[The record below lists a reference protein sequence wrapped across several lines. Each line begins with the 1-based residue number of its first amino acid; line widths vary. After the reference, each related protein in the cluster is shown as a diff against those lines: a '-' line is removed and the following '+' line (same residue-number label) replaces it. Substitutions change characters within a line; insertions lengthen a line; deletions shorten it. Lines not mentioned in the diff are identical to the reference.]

1 AQPPSSAEIGVR
13 DGLHGNL
20 SQLPEVRVVPA
31 GNSPAT
37 QVDTD
42 EVRRALDGFGTQ
54 VSVEP
59 PITVGAAPVTA
70 DTATPGNGPTA
81 VGAPGTSGS
90 SPVTAPGDTA
100 ARPAGGQAD
109 PVVDPG
115 PDARFDDVAEEQ
127 GAASGAPENVAV
139 DVPANSAVTPPQN
152 DVQETPGSEAQGTPR
167 NDVQES
173 QRNDGS
179 RDARTPESRDEAAG
193 QGNGSRDGGTQ
204 GSSDEAAGQND
215 GTATLPAQGNSAP
228 VATGGSPTNSAASG
242 PGAGARPGGVPTAG
256 GGTAPSATS
265 PQGTRTPD
273 GVAPVDGS
281 PTAAD
286 DSPQNTAQ
294 AAGSTGAGVTP
305 HSGDGDPAPAVNPAT
320 APAVDTTAVVTGTG
334 DPAPATDPAV
344 DTTTAPPK
352 LSTTG
357 SFDSTGDV
365 RDGDD
370 AAGVREGS
378 GTADVREGSGTAD
391 VREGSG
397 IPGVRDGSGTAD
409 VKSGSTRAGN
419 LEPTS
424 AAPLTIVVSA
434 VPPPGEGSPEA
445 AELLDGAGTD
455 RAVVLGPAVTPDG
468 AGRPVRAAVELTR
481 EGPGAPVQVRPLT
494 GPAPAATADGTTG
507 TTTDTAFPGADV
519 LLPLADALGP
529 TDRPAT
535 ESTATADSDPFVTST
550 DIPPSVAPPEKSTP
564 AHSNGVGPDSTDT
577 AVSAPD
583 KLATLSRPW
592 TETASEVHLE
602 SDKGDRGNA
611 VTGGEASSPGA
622 GHGTGTVGITPPP
635 PVLSSSSGTSATPS
649 VPLPS
654 PSARVVVRPS
664 DGGAVDGEGNGP
676 RRPAAEPSVVTLDGL
691 TVPLSQVRRLV
702 PDATVQPP
710 PGRAVHTLTISQS
723 PAEDGTARDAG
734 RRALI
739 GQDTFRG
746 VRTVSTAGSSA
757 LPPSTNPVAG
767 TEGAPSTTRTVFTGP
782 PAPLPGAGT
791 GRGADYLVNH
801 GTPRTVTLG
810 TEDAARPS
818 VEVSGVQLGKL
829 LKSWAV
835 DGDEGRPLVLYS
847 CKTGQ
852 QPAIA
857 GLPVAQHVANETGRS
872 VYAPTTEVGT
882 ARDQDGEVRAVLTE
896 GTDGPG
902 RWRLFTPEPSG
913 TDLDRSARDAGLH
926 SGPGPADVFARA
938 RTLQQVR
945 TLRDALGPD
954 AEQRPENAE
963 LLAGLAYVDG
973 LRWLDADS
981 AARYGDGRMTPDL
994 LRRMVTDWHA
1004 VTGSTTAGPA
1014 ADLTPA
1020 QYTAFLRA
1028 AAGLRADAGPGT
1040 TLGELL
1046 PAPPPE
1052 LPPTTLV
1059 SREDVRGLA
1068 YAPSA
1073 EVVWSLSGAPL
1084 PLSDLALG
1092 PEDTAELAR
1101 RLQDPAPTD
1110 TVDKGK
1116 PTPPPLNPTDVN
1128 SYTAR
1133 HAYGMPEKAFKG
1145 FRDLAR
1151 DRNVVIDVRP
1161 TNPLAPKWLEA
1172 GALPKPQEIKAKTLN
1187 EVDVLLGADPESVG
1201 LVGYFKPVMP
1211 EPGAVPEGE
1220 REGVLSRFNERSTEF
1235 RELAAKMAALEAEN
1249 RFVVRDGVVFGLG
1262 EDGGRRPIT
1271 GDHDVF
1277 DVSTPDGTRVAHP
1290 AHDALIEEMRSRDMA
1305 VMHGAH
1311 MFWNP
1316 PTAFDKSLFDKIVGA
1331 HQGPDGEPL
1340 LRFSPGNEYA
1350 QVTRPAPLT
1359 RTPSLS
1365 PATPVSQEDV
1375 RGPSAEVVRADGL
1388 AFHRVAARGDGDC
1401 LFRAV
1406 LDSARSRDVPPAWAS
1421 RSIAGLRGLV
1431 RDRVAGSEL
1440 GTVADAAVP
1449 DPVFTVVDD
1458 LRIRALAGV
1467 DDADDQRRIADSWNR
1482 IAREVVTDGD
1492 AGRWQQI
1499 LADSDFPQLAE
1510 IAPTPADARR
1520 LGGRGLL
1527 AAAAERP
1534 GLWSSPFADLL
1545 PDALAHTLDLD
1556 LRLVR
1561 PDPQVTGALLV
1572 TGLHP
1577 GGIGSPLYVAY
1588 NGSDHYDALVPAP
1601 EPAPDP
1607 VTPTVP
1613 SVSQEPDGSDPFGEW
1628 LRSMAGIT
1636 GPDDAEAPDRGDPV
1650 PLETQ
1655 LERHRPARLLTGED
1669 ARPPAPAPR
1678 TVTFEDGSRL
1688 PAVLIRPG
1696 ADPRDSAPDG
1706 AAQGSPTG
1714 LLAGPGVLT
1723 LRSPEA
1729 VAREILD
1736 KVPPKVRARFDEAE
1750 LLRLLTDQPS
1760 AFTAPRGARVVGR
1773 EKSGVGLE
1781 MTVEAIPYH
1790 RWERFSDVGGA
1801 TVRVDTMRRGQAGT
1815 GGGRSVGFGR
1825 RIAAGVGMGPPLNW
1839 LLKIGT
1845 SLGWSRR
1852 TDYSQGTAAYH
1863 QGEHRAHEGS
1873 HLHLDDVYYKVRVER
1888 VTEAPG
1894 TSGTDSPPT
1903 GTTAPPAQG
1912 PRWQR
1917 TQVHHAEFGMRDGLS
1932 WRLPDDLTVP
1942 FTGPRRAP
1950 ETLTFPDGVEPRL
1963 TDSTGLYLTAPP
1975 EDVALAVSG
1984 ARPGSS

>member
-1 AQPPSSAEIGVR
+1 MSIQVSPEVNAMIFILTGERLMDADEDLAYESRRPYSGLGRKLDRLSSMIDKSVHDIGESMPDDLAKSYGKAMGMLIDDGGKNYLRDFAEQLDKIAEGRRKTSMDIMESKWQVIAEIIRLLIEIAIYLALSFFTGGASASQIMLAKMRSRFFILTTLSHLLQRLHLAPSLTEAFAEAFTTFAVRLAMMNFAPDGRRPDGIDWSDIGKAAAFGAAAGLFTSVFDDFARSIVRSYDNNFLKNNPDLDFKNNPNLKNSPDLDLPNNGPNPKPNPDPTPNPDRDPLDRPGPTPNGNGPDLSGNVPVTFRNNPLSFRNNTELWRNNQLLRNNADRPGALAGHYGLKGTADFLAAGSGEALAEILIKGAFEGDWSTSWSTFVGAGISSQVEATLSDTAVNSAAELRHAIDKLRHQPPTVSSGDSDADSPSRSGGGSDRAEGPSRTDTTGGDGPTLAPFPPVTPQTTGQGDVAGSESPPPYTSGTSPHFSESPPPYTTLDPPPYSPGALPVTAAQNELWQQVHHGSAEVREQALRDLAALRGAQPPSSAEIGVR

-179 RDARTPESRDEAAG
+179 RDARTPESLDDAVG

-215 GTATLPAQGNSAP
+215 GTATLPAQGNSVP

-242 PGAGARPGGVPTAG
+242 PGAGGRPGGVPTAG

-378 GTADVREGSGTAD
+378 GTADVRE
-391 VREGSG
+391 
-397 IPGVRDGSGTAD
+397 GSGTAD

-757 LPPSTNPVAG
+757 LPPATNPVAG

-994 LRRMVTDWHA
+994 LRRMVTDWHT

-1151 DRNVVIDVRP
+1151 DRNVVID
-1161 TNPLAPKWLEA
+1161 
-1172 GALPKPQEIKAKTLN
+1172 
-1187 EVDVLLGADPESVG
+1187 
-1201 LVGYFKPVMP
+1201 
-1211 EPGAVPEGE
+1211 
-1220 REGVLSRFNERSTEF
+1220 
-1235 RELAAKMAALEAEN
+1235 
-1249 RFVVRDGVVFGLG
+1249 
-1262 EDGGRRPIT
+1262 
-1271 GDHDVF
+1271 
-1277 DVSTPDGTRVAHP
+1277 
-1290 AHDALIEEMRSRDMA
+1290 
-1305 VMHGAH
+1305 
-1311 MFWNP
+1311 
-1316 PTAFDKSLFDKIVGA
+1316 
-1331 HQGPDGEPL
+1331 
-1340 LRFSPGNEYA
+1340 
-1350 QVTRPAPLT
+1350 
-1359 RTPSLS
+1359 
-1365 PATPVSQEDV
+1365 
-1375 RGPSAEVVRADGL
+1375 
-1388 AFHRVAARGDGDC
+1388 
-1401 LFRAV
+1401 
-1406 LDSARSRDVPPAWAS
+1406 
-1421 RSIAGLRGLV
+1421 
-1431 RDRVAGSEL
+1431 
-1440 GTVADAAVP
+1440 
-1449 DPVFTVVDD
+1449 
-1458 LRIRALAGV
+1458 
-1467 DDADDQRRIADSWNR
+1467 
-1482 IAREVVTDGD
+1482 
-1492 AGRWQQI
+1492 
-1499 LADSDFPQLAE
+1499 
-1510 IAPTPADARR
+1510 
-1520 LGGRGLL
+1520 
-1527 AAAAERP
+1527 
-1534 GLWSSPFADLL
+1534 
-1545 PDALAHTLDLD
+1545 
-1556 LRLVR
+1556 
-1561 PDPQVTGALLV
+1561 
-1572 TGLHP
+1572 
-1577 GGIGSPLYVAY
+1577 
-1588 NGSDHYDALVPAP
+1588 
-1601 EPAPDP
+1601 
-1607 VTPTVP
+1607 
-1613 SVSQEPDGSDPFGEW
+1613 
-1628 LRSMAGIT
+1628 
-1636 GPDDAEAPDRGDPV
+1636 
-1650 PLETQ
+1650 
-1655 LERHRPARLLTGED
+1655 
-1669 ARPPAPAPR
+1669 
-1678 TVTFEDGSRL
+1678 
-1688 PAVLIRPG
+1688 
-1696 ADPRDSAPDG
+1696 
-1706 AAQGSPTG
+1706 
-1714 LLAGPGVLT
+1714 
-1723 LRSPEA
+1723 
-1729 VAREILD
+1729 
-1736 KVPPKVRARFDEAE
+1736 
-1750 LLRLLTDQPS
+1750 
-1760 AFTAPRGARVVGR
+1760 
-1773 EKSGVGLE
+1773 
-1781 MTVEAIPYH
+1781 
-1790 RWERFSDVGGA
+1790 
-1801 TVRVDTMRRGQAGT
+1801 
-1815 GGGRSVGFGR
+1815 
-1825 RIAAGVGMGPPLNW
+1825 
-1839 LLKIGT
+1839 
-1845 SLGWSRR
+1845 
-1852 TDYSQGTAAYH
+1852 
-1863 QGEHRAHEGS
+1863 
-1873 HLHLDDVYYKVRVER
+1873 
-1888 VTEAPG
+1888 
-1894 TSGTDSPPT
+1894 
-1903 GTTAPPAQG
+1903 
-1912 PRWQR
+1912 
-1917 TQVHHAEFGMRDGLS
+1917 
-1932 WRLPDDLTVP
+1932 
-1942 FTGPRRAP
+1942 
-1950 ETLTFPDGVEPRL
+1950 
-1963 TDSTGLYLTAPP
+1963 
-1975 EDVALAVSG
+1975 
-1984 ARPGSS
+1984 